1 MRKFVNQNVVKY
13 TDNEVKANQLIRLG
27 YKEVADDGKAPG
39 ISVQGRDPRPL
50 NASEGV
56 EVEKGLHTLAEPTTN
71 KVEAAAAGKADE
83 RIEED
88 KPVKKTAA
96 KK

>member
-39 ISVQGRDPRPL
+39 ISVQGRDPRPI

-56 EVEKGLHTLAEPTTN
+56 EVEKGSHTLAEPTTN
-71 KVEAAAAGKADE
+71 KVEAAAGKADE